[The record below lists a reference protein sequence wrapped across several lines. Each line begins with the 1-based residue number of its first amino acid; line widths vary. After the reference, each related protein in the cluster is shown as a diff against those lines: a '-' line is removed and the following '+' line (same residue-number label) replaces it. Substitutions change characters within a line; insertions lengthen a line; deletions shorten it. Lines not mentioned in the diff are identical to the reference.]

1 RADTECIQ
9 LGPQDKRQRRS
20 KFSQAL
26 LLLAAPGA
34 CEIDPVANTHLQPKT
49 LALSQG
55 SVRPA
60 HPKSP
65 RALPRQDGPTG
76 YSRGL
81 RGSYFLFPI
90 REFQLVTVSLID
102 CECVI

>member
-1 RADTECIQ
+1 SQRE
-9 LGPQDKRQRRS
+9 PQDERQPRAT
-20 KFSQAL
+20 FSQAL

-60 HPKSP
+60 YPKSQ
-65 RALPRQDGPTG
+65 RALPRQDRPTG
-76 YSRGL
+76 CSRGL